1 MQIKLTD
8 VRQHKDLT
16 IDLPQKG
23 LVYLAGASGR
33 GKTTIFDA
41 IEDALYDTGS
51 DIQPWSGGSPSI
63 DITIEELDLRIVKK
77 RNPGSLTVFH
87 NNNTY
92 LDAEAQ
98 AVIDRLIGMRA
109 DEFVACSYIRQ
120 EGAGSLLSLTPAE
133 QLRFI
138 QKISCNGF
146 DPDVFKSV
154 LNQEANELNN
164 KVNGL
169 KSELSQTEQTI
180 QNHRHY
186 VEETPREPTK
196 PLKAKPKDTERSIL
210 CDSIDMAENKT
221 VRLKK
226 ELSSNA
232 ADLLSSAR
240 VQRDYQQE
248 KVAEAS
254 LSLRDRLSH
263 APAALDVAAAEA
275 GIKDKEATATSA
287 SGYWVAFEKAKWHGT
302 AVRTEMGFPEGSRVM
317 DELSKWQAEISTRL
331 DTLRDEKQTLDQE
344 IASLTKS
351 LTAHECPWCAEPL
364 AIAAN
369 KILKGSPNQE
379 SINKDLAVKAKEV
392 QDITSQVSDLTKEL
406 HLATNHMSELKQSL
420 ANISKE
426 KKPTISAPQAHA
438 LLEEAAKEK
447 GALAKEV
454 IRRQEFSA
462 QCAALRGAVTR
473 AEADLK
479 STEASIAAM
488 ELDKRPSREELT
500 LALSSA
506 NEEYIKLSQELGVMD
521 AATAEWK
528 LYDSNNSNYLKLKKI
543 FDDSLAIVNKNN
555 ARKADLELEVNA
567 TNAEMVAADRLI
579 ELANIAATSAIEGI
593 IEEINSNSQYYI
605 DKFFDGDGTSI
616 VLTNTSKTKK
626 GEERAK
632 IGLDIFHKGQ
642 RAKKLANFSGGE
654 KARVRLAFQ
663 LGLSKL
669 FNSPFLCLDESLNGL
684 GEDDKNI
691 CLELLK
697 ECADNRLLV
706 VIEHG
711 ISEAAFDQ
719 VINI

>member
-1 MQIKLTD
+1 MRIKLTD

-23 LVYLAGASGR
+23 LVYLAGSSGR

-51 DIQPWSGGSPSI
+51 DIQPWSGGSPCI
-63 DITIEELDLRIVKK
+63 EVTIEELDLHIVKK

-92 LDAEAQ
+92 LDTEAQ
-98 AVIDRLIGMRA
+98 ATINRLIGMRA

-146 DPDVFKSV
+146 DPDVFKSI

-164 KVNGL
+164 KVNNLG
-169 KSELSQTEQTI
+169 SELSRVEQTTE
-180 QNHRHY
+180 NHKHY
-186 VEETPREPTK
+186 VEETPSEPTK
-196 PLKAKPKDTERSIL
+196 PLRAKPRDVERSML
-210 CDSIDMAENKT
+210 CDRIDMAENET
-221 VRLKK
+221 VRLKR
-226 ELSSNA
+226 ELSSNT
-232 ADLLSSAR
+232 ADLLSSAK
-240 VQRDYQQE
+240 VQRDYQQA

-254 LSLRDRLSH
+254 SSLSDRLSL
-263 APAALDVAAAEA
+263 APAVLDTAAAEA
-275 GIKDKEATATSA
+275 RIKDKEDAATSA
-287 SGYWVAFEKAKWHGT
+287 LNYWAAFDRAKRHG
-302 AVRTEMGFPEGSRVM
+302 AEVKEAMGFPEGSRVM
-317 DELSKWQAEISTRL
+317 DELNNWQTEISTRL
-331 DTLRDEKQTLDQE
+331 NTLRDEKQTLDQE

-369 KILKGSPNQE
+369 KIVKGSPNQE
-379 SINKDLAVKAKEV
+379 NINKDLAVKAKEV
-392 QDITSQVSDLTKEL
+392 QDVTSQVSDLTKEL
-406 HLATNHMSELKQSL
+406 HIATNHISELKQSL
-420 ANISKE
+420 ANVSKE
-426 KKPTISAPQAHA
+426 KKPTISASQAHA
-438 LLEEAAKEK
+438 LLDEAAREK

-454 IRRQEFSA
+454 LRRQEYSA
-462 QCAALRGAVTR
+462 QLAALKTAVTR

-479 STEASIAAM
+479 STEVSIAAM
-488 ELDKRPSREELT
+488 EMDKRPSREELT

-506 NEEYIKLSQELGVMD
+506 NEQYIKLSQDLGAMD

-528 LYDSNNSNYLKLKKI
+528 LYDANNANYLKLKKI

-555 ARKADLELEVNA
+555 ARKAELEIEVSD
-567 TNAEMVAADRLI
+567 THAEMVAADRLI
-579 ELANIAATSAIEGI
+579 ELTNIAATSAIEGI

-642 RAKKLANFSGGE
+642 RAKKLSNFSGGE

-711 ISEAAFDQ
+711 ISEAAFDE

>member
-1 MQIKLTD
+1 MRIKLTD

-23 LVYLAGASGR
+23 LVYLAGSSGR

-51 DIQPWSGGSPSI
+51 DIQPWSGGSPCI
-63 DITIEELDLRIVKK
+63 EVTIEELDLHIVKK

-92 LDAEAQ
+92 LDTEAQ
-98 AVIDRLIGMRA
+98 ATINRLIGMRA

-146 DPDVFKSV
+146 DPDVFKSI

-164 KVNGL
+164 KVNNLG
-169 KSELSQTEQTI
+169 SELSRVEQTTE
-180 QNHRHY
+180 NHKHY
-186 VEETPREPTK
+186 VEETPSEPTK
-196 PLKAKPKDTERSIL
+196 PLRAKPRDVERSML
-210 CDSIDMAENKT
+210 CDHIDMAENET
-221 VRLKK
+221 VRLKR
-226 ELSSNA
+226 ELSSNT
-232 ADLLSSAR
+232 ADLLSSAK
-240 VQRDYQQE
+240 VQRDYQQA

-254 LSLRDRLSH
+254 SSLSDRLSL
-263 APAALDVAAAEA
+263 APAVLDTAAAEA
-275 GIKDKEATATSA
+275 RIKDKEDAATSA
-287 SGYWVAFEKAKWHGT
+287 LNYWAAFDRAKRHG
-302 AVRTEMGFPEGSRVM
+302 AEVKEAMGFPEGSRVM
-317 DELSKWQAEISTRL
+317 DELNNWQTEISTRL
-331 DTLRDEKQTLDQE
+331 NTLRDEKQTLDQE

-369 KILKGSPNQE
+369 KIVKGSPNQE
-379 SINKDLAVKAKEV
+379 NINKDLAVKAKEV
-392 QDITSQVSDLTKEL
+392 QDVTSQVSDLTKEL
-406 HLATNHMSELKQSL
+406 HIATNHISELKQSL
-420 ANISKE
+420 ANVSKE
-426 KKPTISAPQAHA
+426 KKPTISASQAHA
-438 LLEEAAKEK
+438 LLDEAAREK

-454 IRRQEFSA
+454 LRRQEYSA
-462 QCAALRGAVTR
+462 QLAALKTAVTR

-479 STEASIAAM
+479 STEVSIAAM
-488 ELDKRPSREELT
+488 EMDKRPSREELT

-506 NEEYIKLSQELGVMD
+506 NEQYIKLSQDLGAMD

-528 LYDSNNSNYLKLKKI
+528 LYDANNANYLKLKKI

-555 ARKADLELEVNA
+555 ARKAELEIEVSD
-567 TNAEMVAADRLI
+567 THAEMVAADRLI
-579 ELANIAATSAIEGI
+579 ELTNIAATSAIEGI

-642 RAKKLANFSGGE
+642 RAKKLSNFSGGE

-711 ISEAAFDQ
+711 ISEAAFDE

>member
-1 MQIKLTD
+1 MRIKLTD

-23 LVYLAGASGR
+23 LVYLAGSSGR

-51 DIQPWSGGSPSI
+51 DIQPWSGGSPCI
-63 DITIEELDLRIVKK
+63 EVTIEELDLHIVKK

-92 LDAEAQ
+92 LDTEAQ
-98 AVIDRLIGMRA
+98 ATINRLIGMRA

-146 DPDVFKSV
+146 DPDVFKSI

-164 KVNGL
+164 KVNNLG
-169 KSELSQTEQTI
+169 SELSRVEQTTE
-180 QNHRHY
+180 NHKHY
-186 VEETPREPTK
+186 VEETPSEPTK
-196 PLKAKPKDTERSIL
+196 PLRAKPRDVERSML
-210 CDSIDMAENKT
+210 CDRIDMAENET
-221 VRLKK
+221 VRLKR
-226 ELSSNA
+226 ELSSNT
-232 ADLLSSAR
+232 ADLLSSAK
-240 VQRDYQQE
+240 VQRDYQQA

-254 LSLRDRLSH
+254 SSLSDRLSL
-263 APAALDVAAAEA
+263 APAVLDTAAAEA
-275 GIKDKEATATSA
+275 RIKDKEDAATSA
-287 SGYWVAFEKAKWHGT
+287 LNYWAAFDRAKRHG
-302 AVRTEMGFPEGSRVM
+302 AEVKEAMGFPEGSRVM
-317 DELSKWQAEISTRL
+317 DELNNWQTEISTRL
-331 DTLRDEKQTLDQE
+331 NTLRDEKQTLDQE

-369 KILKGSPNQE
+369 KIVKGSPNQE
-379 SINKDLAVKAKEV
+379 NINKDLAVKAKEV
-392 QDITSQVSDLTKEL
+392 QDVTSQVSDLTKEL
-406 HLATNHMSELKQSL
+406 HIATNHISELKQSL
-420 ANISKE
+420 ANVSKE
-426 KKPTISAPQAHA
+426 KKPTISASQAHA
-438 LLEEAAKEK
+438 LLDEAAREK

-454 IRRQEFSA
+454 LRRQEYSA
-462 QCAALRGAVTR
+462 QLAALKTAVTR

-479 STEASIAAM
+479 STEVSIAAM
-488 ELDKRPSREELT
+488 EMDKRPSREELT

-506 NEEYIKLSQELGVMD
+506 NEQYIKLSQDLGAMD

-528 LYDSNNSNYLKLKKI
+528 LYDANNANYLKLKKI

-555 ARKADLELEVNA
+555 ARKAELEIEVSD
-567 TNAEMVAADRLI
+567 THAEMVAADRLI
-579 ELANIAATSAIEGI
+579 ELTNIAATSAIEGI

-642 RAKKLANFSGGE
+642 RAKKLSNFSGGE

>member
-1 MQIKLTD
+1 MRIKLTD

-23 LVYLAGASGR
+23 LVYLAGSSGR

-51 DIQPWSGGSPSI
+51 DIQPWSGGSPCI
-63 DITIEELDLRIVKK
+63 EVTIEELDLHIVKK

-92 LDAEAQ
+92 LDTEAQ
-98 AVIDRLIGMRA
+98 ATINRLIGMRA

-146 DPDVFKSV
+146 DPDVFKSI

-164 KVNGL
+164 KVNNLG
-169 KSELSQTEQTI
+169 SELSRVEQTTE
-180 QNHRHY
+180 NHKHY
-186 VEETPREPTK
+186 VEETPSEPTK
-196 PLKAKPKDTERSIL
+196 PLRAKPRDVERSML
-210 CDSIDMAENKT
+210 CDHIDMAENET
-221 VRLKK
+221 VRLKR
-226 ELSSNA
+226 ELSSNT
-232 ADLLSSAR
+232 ADLLSSAK
-240 VQRDYQQE
+240 VQRDYQQA

-254 LSLRDRLSH
+254 SSLSDRLSL
-263 APAALDVAAAEA
+263 APAVLDTAAAEA
-275 GIKDKEATATSA
+275 RIKDKEDAATSA
-287 SGYWVAFEKAKWHGT
+287 LNYWAAFDRAKRHG
-302 AVRTEMGFPEGSRVM
+302 AEVKEAMGFPEGSRVM
-317 DELSKWQAEISTRL
+317 DELNNWQTEISTRL
-331 DTLRDEKQTLDQE
+331 NTLRDEKQTLDQE

-364 AIAAN
+364 AIADN
-369 KILKGSPNQE
+369 KIVKGSPNQE
-379 SINKDLAVKAKEV
+379 NINKDLAVKAKEV
-392 QDITSQVSDLTKEL
+392 QDVTSQVSDLTKEL
-406 HLATNHMSELKQSL
+406 HIATNHISELKQSL
-420 ANISKE
+420 ANVSKE
-426 KKPTISAPQAHA
+426 KKPTISASQAHA
-438 LLEEAAKEK
+438 LLDEAAREK

-454 IRRQEFSA
+454 LRRQEYSA
-462 QCAALRGAVTR
+462 QLAALKTAVTR

-479 STEASIAAM
+479 STEVSIAAM
-488 ELDKRPSREELT
+488 EMDKRPSREELT

-506 NEEYIKLSQELGVMD
+506 NEQYIKLSQDLGAMD

-528 LYDSNNSNYLKLKKI
+528 LYDANNANYLKLKKI

-555 ARKADLELEVNA
+555 ARKAELEIEVSD
-567 TNAEMVAADRLI
+567 THAEMVAADRLI
-579 ELANIAATSAIEGI
+579 ELTNIAATSAIEGI

-642 RAKKLANFSGGE
+642 RAKKLSNFSGGE

-711 ISEAAFDQ
+711 ISEAAFDE

>member
-1 MQIKLTD
+1 MRIKLTD

-16 IDLPQKG
+16 IDLPRKG
-23 LVYLAGASGR
+23 LVYLAGSSGK

-51 DIQPWSGGSPSI
+51 DIQPWSGGSPCI
-63 DITIEELDLRIVKK
+63 EVTIEELDLHIVKK

-98 AVIDRLIGMRA
+98 ATINRLIGMRA

-164 KVNGL
+164 KVNNLG
-169 KSELSQTEQTI
+169 SELSRVEQTI
-180 QNHRHY
+180 QNHKHY

-196 PLKAKPKDTERSIL
+196 PLKAKPRDTERSML
-210 CDSIDMAENKT
+210 CDSIDMAENET

-226 ELSSNA
+226 ELSSNT
-232 ADLLSSAR
+232 ADLLSSAK
-240 VQRDYQQE
+240 VQRDYQQA
-248 KVAEAS
+248 KVVEAS
-254 LSLRDRLSH
+254 QSLEDIASRV
-263 APAALDVAAAEA
+263 PPTLDAIASEA
-275 GIKDKEATATSA
+275 NIKDKESVATSA
-287 SGYWVAFEKAKWHGT
+287 INYWAAFERAKEHGA
-302 AVRTEMGFPEGSRVM
+302 AVRVAMGFPEGSRVM
-317 DELSKWQAEISTRL
+317 DELSNRQSELSTKL
-331 DTLRDEKQTLDQE
+331 DALRDYKQNLDQE

-379 SINKDLAVKAKEV
+379 SINKDLAAKAEEALSV
-392 QDITSQVSDLTKEL
+392 MSLVSGLTKEL
-406 HLATNHMSELKQSL
+406 HLVTNHISELKQSL
-420 ANISKE
+420 ADISKE
-426 KKPTISAPQAHA
+426 KKATISAPQAHT
-438 LLEEAAKEK
+438 LLEEASKERA
-447 GALAKEV
+447 ALAKE
-454 IRRQEFSA
+454 ISRRQEWAAQYSA
-462 QCAALRGAVTR
+462 LKAAVTS
-473 AEADLK
+473 AEDDLK
-479 STEASIAAM
+479 STEVSIAAM
-488 ELDKRPSREELT
+488 EMDKRPSREELT

-506 NEEYIKLSQELGVMD
+506 NEQYIKLSQELGAMD

-528 LYDSNNSNYLKLKKI
+528 LYESNANNYLKLKKI

-555 ARKADLELEVNA
+555 ARKADLELEIEA

-579 ELANIAATSAIEGI
+579 ELTNIAATSAIEGI

-711 ISEAAFDQ
+711 ISETAFDE